1 MRIRHLVVLFLAAWS
16 INATASAKE
25 APPVE
30 QITVDQAGIAA
41 RLYLPSAD
49 EANGAV
55 VLMLGGSDGG
65 YPSARAALDLA
76 RAGHPVLA
84 LAYFSGFSAKIE
96 GVPERLETIPLEYS
110 YGALEWIRRRFGANR
125 PIAVMGESRG
135 AELALLIGSRRA
147 DVDGIVAF
155 SPSSL
160 AWPAVGDRTGKIP
173 AWTEAGLPVPFV
185 DIPVSDPSHQFR
197 DGLNDER
204 RARKA
209 AIPVEQSKAAILLV
223 SSRSDQIWPAS
234 QMADQISDRLVS
246 AGFGPPVRNLQY
258 DDASHLL
265 MGPGPGVVSFTQGT
279 FSVHFGGSEA
289 GTLKAREAAWKETK
303 IFLAGL

>member
-1 MRIRHLVVLFLAAWS
+1 MRIRPMVMLLFAAWFLD
-16 INATASAKE
+16 APAYAKD
-25 APPVE
+25 APLIE
-30 QITVDQAGIAA
+30 EITVDRAGIAA

-49 EANGAV
+49 DTNGAV

-65 YPSARAALDLA
+65 YPSPRAALDLA
-76 RAGHPVLA
+76 RSGHPVLA
-84 LAYFSGFSAKIE
+84 LAYFSGFSAKID

-125 PIAVMGESRG
+125 TIAVMGESRG

-147 DVDGIVAF
+147 DVDAIVAF

-160 AWPAVGDRTGKIP
+160 VWPAVGDRTGKIA

-185 DIPVSDPSHQFR
+185 DIPVSDPLHQFR
-197 DGLNDER
+197 DGLNDEV
-204 RARKA
+204 RARTS

-223 SSRSDQIWPAS
+223 SSRSDRIWPAS
-234 QMADQISDRLVS
+234 QMADQISARLVS
-246 AGFGPPVRNLQY
+246 AGFGPSVRNLQY